1 MASPMKFPIARYVE
15 AEWLH
20 GETAQSACPNC
31 GYRGEVKSL
40 LAIHREAPNLRY
52 RAVMQICPR
61 CDVHFVD
68 NLPYVDYEIDDLI
81 APGWPSYYAQV
92 GAGLYPISMALARIN
107 KPAGARTLEIGGAYG
122 FGLDFC
128 VHGRGWRGIGFDPS
142 PMAALGAQDLGLDI
156 RRSYFSENNLG
167 EGPWDVVLA
176 TEVIEHINEPP
187 VFLRL
192 MRQAVA
198 PDGILMLTTPNAA
211 CIKPELSPAELSAL
225 LVPGAHVV
233 MQTAWSLQLALEQA
247 GFTHVLVQEDSSTLV
262 AYAALA
268 PFSLTENLAA
278 RRTIYRR
285 YLAAQAERTELG
297 SDLHLGFAG
306 WMLFEAAN
314 DADAAGVETAWAS
327 LRTEVSKHFGY
338 DLEGLTALPP
348 GVHEGSI
355 EDLARKMPMGLG
367 MILFSRTMYQL
378 SLGES
383 RARLRP
389 TLELAGQALAVLLAT
404 LRRNGRDEDMLSDSI
419 ARTIGQE
426 LLLCAAEAAEPE
438 SVVGLLARGN
448 VLAGWRGFVAL
459 VNAGAFDLAA
469 ELKDGLLPGLPDEDI
484 PAGVRRDALL
494 SLANFYLAPGADA
507 ARVFPIAEAL
517 GEGGTEILLGGFTRL
532 VNASRYEEALAAAR
546 RYNIPELAHGA
557 GMAARDARLAQ
568 IVLDLAVGDPA
579 EIPERLRGLEIEPEH
594 RDGLLLEA
602 FMRLVNASRYTE
614 ALAFIAAHDVST
626 LAARVGGEV
635 AKNTGLAR
643 MVLDLA
649 VGDPA
654 EIPAR
659 FAGLEIEPARRDGLL
674 LEAFIRLVN
683 ASRYDEALAF
693 IATHDVSTLAA
704 RVGGEGAKN
713 TGIARMVLDLAVGDP
728 AEIPA
733 RLAGLEIEPERRDG
747 LLLEAFIRL
756 VNASRYDEALAF
768 IATHDVSTLAARVG
782 GEVAKNTGIARM
794 VLDLAAGD
802 PAEIPVRLRDLE
814 IEPERRDGLLLE
826 AFIRLVNASRYDEAL
841 AFIAAH
847 DVSTLAARV
856 GGEGAKNTGIARMVL
871 DLAAGDPA
879 EIPAR
884 LAGLEIEPE
893 RRDGLLLEAFIRLIN
908 ASRYTEAQDFTA
920 THHVPEL
927 LRRTGEKTGAD
938 AAIALAVLELE
949 LGDPALVPGHLAGL
963 DVPPERAEALTL
975 GAFTALVNTARYDE
989 AEALAAAQP
998 CFTRLPD
1005 MPGEAAADARFATMM
1020 LDLQRGRVAS
1030 AVEKMAGLEQAGT
1043 DAATLG
1049 ALYVD
1054 AFIRL
1059 MNDGNF
1065 AQAWQLAQEEGVE
1078 RRLRHCTA
1086 PARQDALVALLLLE
1100 LQAGGTAA
1108 HVPGRVTAL
1117 RPTQISAA
1125 QLRELTLIA
1134 FTTLVNQQEFGAARA
1149 LLAPVEPELLA
1160 LRPPFDPAGRDAL
1173 FAAGAL
1179 YLEDEQ
1185 EWRRGAS
1192 CFGRLRDALAK
1203 SAPPGAAPE
1212 PLFWPALRGE
1222 VVALHRLERYEEATL
1237 LLREFIGTYPDAP
1250 EDLRQQIE
1258 PHETL

>member
-1 MASPMKFPIARYVE
+1 M
-15 AEWLH
+15 
-20 GETAQSACPNC
+20 
-31 GYRGEVKSL
+31 
-40 LAIHREAPNLRY
+40 
-52 RAVMQICPR
+52 
-61 CDVHFVD
+61 
-68 NLPYVDYEIDDLI
+68 
-81 APGWPSYYAQV
+81 
-92 GAGLYPISMALARIN
+92 
-107 KPAGARTLEIGGAYG
+107 
-122 FGLDFC
+122 
-128 VHGRGWRGIGFDPS
+128 
-142 PMAALGAQDLGLDI
+142 
-156 RRSYFSENNLG
+156 
-167 EGPWDVVLA
+167 
-176 TEVIEHINEPP
+176 
-187 VFLRL
+187 
-192 MRQAVA
+192 
-198 PDGILMLTTPNAA
+198 
-211 CIKPELSPAELSAL
+211 
-225 LVPGAHVV
+225 
-233 MQTAWSLQLALEQA
+233 
-247 GFTHVLVQEDSSTLV
+247 
-262 AYAALA
+262 
-268 PFSLTENLAA
+268 
-278 RRTIYRR
+278 
-285 YLAAQAERTELG
+285 
-297 SDLHLGFAG
+297 
-306 WMLFEAAN
+306 
-314 DADAAGVETAWAS
+314 
-327 LRTEVSKHFGY
+327 
-338 DLEGLTALPP
+338 
-348 GVHEGSI
+348 
-355 EDLARKMPMGLG
+355 
-367 MILFSRTMYQL
+367 
-378 SLGES
+378 
-383 RARLRP
+383 
-389 TLELAGQALAVLLAT
+389 
-404 LRRNGRDEDMLSDSI
+404 
-419 ARTIGQE
+419 
-426 LLLCAAEAAEPE
+426 
-438 SVVGLLARGN
+438 
-448 VLAGWRGFVAL
+448 
-459 VNAGAFDLAA
+459 
-469 ELKDGLLPGLPDEDI
+469 
-484 PAGVRRDALL
+484 
-494 SLANFYLAPGADA
+494 
-507 ARVFPIAEAL
+507 FPIAEAL

-557 GMAARDARLAQ
+557 GTAARDARLAQ

-579 EIPERLRGLEIEPEH
+579 EIPERLQGLEIEPEH

-614 ALAFIAAHDVST
+614 ALAFIAAHDVSV

-635 AKNTGLAR
+635 ANNTGLAR

-649 VGDPA
+649 AGDPA
-654 EIPAR
+654 EIPVR
-659 FAGLEIEPARRDGLL
+659 LQDLEIEPARRDGLL

-704 RVGGEGAKN
+704 RVGGEVAKN

-841 AFIAAH
+841 AFIATHDVSTLAARVGGEVAKNTGIARMFLDLAVGDPAEIPVRLRDLEIEPERRDGLLLEAFIRLVNASRYDEALAFIAAH

-871 DLAAGDPA
+871 DLAVGDPA

-893 RRDGLLLEAFIRLIN
+893 RRDGLLLEAFIRLVN

-1059 MNDGNF
+1059 MNDGDF

-1108 HVPGRVTAL
+1108 RVPDRVTAL

-1192 CFGRLRDALAK
+1192 CFGRLRDGLAK
-1203 SAPPGAAPE
+1203 SAPPGTAPE